1 MTPNEGSPGPEN
13 YEILDADKI
22 IATIHRLSLRIQSR
36 FPDSGLYQVS
46 LRLLDIAR
54 QARERAASIARPL
67 IGLRVA
73 TFVVIAAVLLSTVVA
88 LIMLKPAGE
97 RVNLAEFIQTMEAG
111 INDVVLIGLAVF
123 FLFTIETR
131 VKRKRA
137 LAAIHEIRVVAHII
151 DIHQLTKDPD
161 RVRLLAVRTEVSPKV
176 SMSRF
181 ELGRYL
187 DYCSEMLSLAGK
199 VAALYVQSFEDS
211 VAIASVND
219 VEQLT
224 TALSRKIWQKIMIL
238 PKGDEEGTTPAGG
251 SSVLGAG

>member
-1 MTPNEGSPGPEN
+1 MTPNEGSPASEN
-13 YEILDADKI
+13 YEILDVDKI
-22 IATIHRLSLRIQSR
+22 IATIDRLSHRIQSR

-54 QARERAASIARPL
+54 QARQRASSIARPL
-67 IGLRVA
+67 IGVRVA
-73 TFVVIAAVLLSTVVA
+73 TFAVIAAILLSTAVA
-88 LIMLKPAGE
+88 VITLRPAGE
-97 RVNLAEFIQTMEAG
+97 RVDLAEFIQTMEAG
-111 INDVVLIGLAVF
+111 INDVVLIGLAIF
-123 FLFTIETR
+123 FLITIETR

-161 RVRLLAVRTEVSPKV
+161 RVRVLAVRTELSPTV

-199 VAALYVQSFEDS
+199 VAALYVQNFEDS
-211 VAIASVND
+211 VAIAAVND

-224 TALSRKIWQKIMIL
+224 TALSRKIWQKIMTL
-238 PKGDEEGTTPAGG
+238 PRGGEDGTTPAGG
-251 SSVLGAG
+251 SPVIGAG